1 MASKQHVHYTE
12 QDSEA
17 GLQENMGD
25 EFFESIFALE
35 ESQKLE
41 LRKPGL
47 SAPSLEVPVQ
57 IEGVEFRAMAA
68 MRIYARYFP
77 VIFLAFFMS
86 ASISVDLSRLYKVS
100 QLEEMTFK
108 SSPEQFLSLEV
119 KTVCIAASVSMV
131 RSMDVSFSLP
141 AKIDITVHTDVELNH
156 GPTSSSS
163 GPIVDARVEVR
174 SGCVINKG
182 F

>member
-17 GLQENMGD
+17 GLQDNMGD
-25 EFFESIFALE
+25 EFLESIFTLE

-41 LRKPGL
+41 LCKSGL
-47 SAPSLEVPVQ
+47 SAPTVEVLVQ
-57 IEGVEFRAMAA
+57 IEGVEFRTMAA

-77 VIFLAFFMS
+77 VFFMS
-86 ASISVDLSRLYKVS
+86 ASISVDFSRLYKVS

-119 KTVCIAASVSMV
+119 KAVCIAAG
-131 RSMDVSFSLP
+131 
-141 AKIDITVHTDVELNH
+141 A
-156 GPTSSSS
+156 
-163 GPIVDARVEVR
+163 
-174 SGCVINKG
+174 
-182 F
+182 

>member
-25 EFFESIFALE
+25 EFLESIFTLE

-41 LRKPGL
+41 LREPGL
-47 SAPSLEVPVQ
+47 SAPTLEVPVQ
-57 IEGVEFRAMAA
+57 IEGVEFRTMAA

-77 VIFLAFFMS
+77 VFFMS
-86 ASISVDLSRLYKVS
+86 ASISVDFSRLYKVS

-119 KTVCIAASVSMV
+119 KAVCIAAG
-131 RSMDVSFSLP
+131 
-141 AKIDITVHTDVELNH
+141 A
-156 GPTSSSS
+156 
-163 GPIVDARVEVR
+163 
-174 SGCVINKG
+174 
-182 F
+182 

>member
-25 EFFESIFALE
+25 EFLESIFTLE

-41 LRKPGL
+41 LCKSGL
-47 SAPSLEVPVQ
+47 SAPTVEVLVQ
-57 IEGVEFRAMAA
+57 IEGVEFRTMAA

-86 ASISVDLSRLYKVS
+86 ASISVDFSRLYKVS

-108 SSPEQFLSLEV
+108 SSPVSL
-119 KTVCIAASVSMV
+119 A
-131 RSMDVSFSLP
+131 
-141 AKIDITVHTDVELNH
+141 
-156 GPTSSSS
+156 
-163 GPIVDARVEVR
+163 
-174 SGCVINKG
+174 
-182 F
+182 

>member
-25 EFFESIFALE
+25 EFLESIFTLE
-35 ESQKLE
+35 ESHKLE

-47 SAPSLEVPVQ
+47 SAPTLEVPVQ
-57 IEGVEFRAMAA
+57 IEGVEFRTMAA

-77 VIFLAFFMS
+77 VTFLAFFMS
-86 ASISVDLSRLYKVS
+86 ASISVDFSRLYKVS

-119 KTVCIAASVSMV
+119 KTVCIATGVSMI
-131 RSMDVSFSLP
+131 RSMDVFLFLFLL
-141 AKIDITVHTDVELNH
+141 KLI
-156 GPTSSSS
+156 
-163 GPIVDARVEVR
+163 
-174 SGCVINKG
+174 
-182 F
+182 

>member
-25 EFFESIFALE
+25 EFLESIFTLE
-35 ESQKLE
+35 ESQKLQ
-41 LRKPGL
+41 LCKSGL
-47 SAPSLEVPVQ
+47 SAPTVEVLVQ
-57 IEGVEFRAMAA
+57 IEGVEFRTMAA

-77 VIFLAFFMS
+77 VFFMS
-86 ASISVDLSRLYKVS
+86 ASISVDFSRLYKVS

-119 KTVCIAASVSMV
+119 KAVCIAAG
-131 RSMDVSFSLP
+131 
-141 AKIDITVHTDVELNH
+141 A
-156 GPTSSSS
+156 
-163 GPIVDARVEVR
+163 
-174 SGCVINKG
+174 
-182 F
+182 

>member
-17 GLQENMGD
+17 GPQENMGD
-25 EFFESIFALE
+25 DFLESIFTLE

-47 SAPSLEVPVQ
+47 SAPTLEVPVQ
-57 IEGVEFRAMAA
+57 IEGVEFRTMAA

-86 ASISVDLSRLYKVS
+86 ASISVDFSRLYKVS

-119 KTVCIAASVSMV
+119 KTVCIAAGVSMV
-131 RSMDVSFSLP
+131 RSMDVFLFLFLL
-141 AKIDITVHTDVELNH
+141 KLI
-156 GPTSSSS
+156 
-163 GPIVDARVEVR
+163 
-174 SGCVINKG
+174 
-182 F
+182 